1 MASFLD
7 PPGLT
12 RAQALTVL
20 GPGVV
25 EDATDAG
32 TYLIVDNRLIE
43 DPADPGTYL
52 IGA

>member
-1 MASFLD
+1 MGFLD

-12 RAQALTVL
+12 RAQAIALNSPVLT
-20 GPGVV
+20 
-25 EDATDAG
+25 EDPADLG
-32 TYLIVDNRLIE
+32 TYIINDDRMIE